1 MKNYGLDL
9 CDLLLLN
16 FFVRPFPSYQTVPD
30 YVGLTEK
37 EIRNRHQEVNELAG
51 GFCDES
57 LLEIRLPKAT
67 LTCILNAYRVCKS
80 AFLFRDQE

>member
-1 MKNYGLDL
+1 MKNYKLDI

-16 FFVRPFPSYQTVPD
+16 FFVRPLPTYQMVPD

-51 GFCDES
+51 GCDNEA
-57 LLEIRLPKAT
+57 LLEIRLPVAT
-67 LTCILNAYRVCKS
+67 LTCILNKYRVCKR
-80 AFLFRDQE
+80 AFLFRDEE